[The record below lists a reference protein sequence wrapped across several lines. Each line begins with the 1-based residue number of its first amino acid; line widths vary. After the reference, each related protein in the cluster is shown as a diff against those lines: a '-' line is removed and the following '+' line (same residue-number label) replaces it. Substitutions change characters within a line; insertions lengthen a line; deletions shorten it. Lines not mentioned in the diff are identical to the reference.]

1 MQAAKQLYST
11 GVQALAAL
19 PQLEAY
25 AVQAKNAD
33 AASMRRWLASLLAIH
48 QPKRMIALDCPWWNV
63 AATGKVERF
72 LAARP
77 DARVFEYGAGA
88 STAWLA
94 RRAGEVISVEHH
106 AGWHG
111 ALGPMIADH
120 RNVTLWH
127 RELEGDGY
135 IGAIAEAGG
144 AFDLIVVDGRRRV
157 ECLAQAIPF
166 LKPDGIVLF
175 DDSARRR
182 YRAAIAGCGLKE
194 DWNYGRSYCV
204 PYPDASSILH
214 A

>member
-11 GVQALAAL
+11 CVQGFAKLA
-19 PQLEAY
+19 PLEAY
-25 AVQAKNAD
+25 ADRAKDAD
-33 AASMRRWLASLLAIH
+33 AASTQRWLASLLAIH

-72 LAARP
+72 LAARAG
-77 DARVFEYGAGA
+77 ARVFEYGAGA

-94 RRAGEVISVEHH
+94 RRAGEVTSVEHH

-111 ALGPMIADH
+111 ALGTLIAEH
-120 RNVTLWH
+120 KNVTLWH

-135 IGAIAEAGG
+135 IDAIAEAGG
-144 AFDLIVVDGRRRV
+144 QFDLIVVDGRRRI
-157 ECLAQAIPF
+157 ECLTRAIPF

-175 DDSARRR
+175 DDSGRGR
-182 YRAAIAGCGLKE
+182 YRAGIAGCGLIE
-194 DWNYGRSYCV
+194 DRMLGRSYCV
-204 PYPDASSILH
+204 PYPDYSSILH